1 MVYFKGMEKM
11 DFNGIPASAAIKIRP
26 FLEEVLTCCPE
37 KVHSIYV
44 TGSAVTPDFNEK
56 TSDVNSLIV
65 LNNLHFE
72 FFKFLAPL
80 GKKFKSKGISAPLV
94 MTPSYIKESLDVFPM
109 EFLELKLIHKTA
121 YGADIVKDLEIDRG
135 LLRLQCEREIK
146 TRLIGLWNGYVSSMG
161 ETDMISHLLYRSIKG
176 CMPLFRSIIF
186 LLGKQPPLKKL
197 DVIGD
202 INGNTGIDKD
212 VLIKA
217 LLLKESPIKN
227 REELLSLFE
236 RYYGNLETVA
246 GIVNAL
252 QQ

>member
-1 MVYFKGMEKM
+1 MVENLDFKGLPSM
-11 DFNGIPASAAIKIRP
+11 AANKIRP
-26 FLEEVLTCCPE
+26 FFEEVMQCCPE
-37 KVHSIYV
+37 KVHSVYV
-44 TGSAVTPDFNEK
+44 TGSAVTPDFRES

-65 LNNLHFE
+65 LNDLHFE

-80 GKKFKSKGISAPLV
+80 GKKFKSKGIAAPLV
-94 MTPSYIKESLDVFPM
+94 MTPSYIQDSLDVFPM
-109 EFLELKLIHKTA
+109 EFLELRLIHKTA
-121 YGADIVKDLEIDRG
+121 LGPDIVQNLEIDPV

-146 TRLIGLWNGYVSSMG
+146 TRLIGLWNGYISSTG
-161 ETDMISHLLYRSIKG
+161 ETDMIAQLLYRSIKG
-176 CMPLFRSIIF
+176 CMPLFRSIVF
-186 LLGKQPPLKKL
+186 LLGKLPPIKKM
-197 DVIGD
+197 DVIGAISD
-202 INGNTGIDKD
+202 NTGIDKD

>member
-1 MVYFKGMEKM
+1 MVENLDFKGLPSM
-11 DFNGIPASAAIKIRP
+11 AANKIRP
-26 FLEEVLTCCPE
+26 FFEEVMQCCPE
-37 KVHSIYV
+37 KVHSVYV
-44 TGSAVTPDFNEK
+44 TGSAVTPDFRES

-65 LNNLHFE
+65 LNDLHFE

-80 GKKFKSKGISAPLV
+80 GKKFKSKGVAAPLV
-94 MTPSYIKESLDVFPM
+94 MTPSYIQDSLDVFPM
-109 EFLELKLIHKTA
+109 EFLELRLIHKTA
-121 YGADIVKDLEIDRG
+121 LGPDIVQDLEIDPV

-146 TRLIGLWNGYVSSMG
+146 TRLIGLWNGYISSTG
-161 ETDMISHLLYRSIKG
+161 ETDMIAHLLYRSIKG
-176 CMPLFRSIIF
+176 CMPLFRSIVF
-186 LLGKQPPLKKL
+186 LLGKQPPIKKM
-197 DVIGD
+197 DVIGA
-202 INGNTGIDKD
+202 ISENIGIDKD

>member
-1 MVYFKGMEKM
+1 MVENLDFKGLPSM
-11 DFNGIPASAAIKIRP
+11 AANKIRP
-26 FLEEVLTCCPE
+26 FFEEVMQCCPE
-37 KVHSIYV
+37 KVHSVYV
-44 TGSAVTPDFNEK
+44 TGSAVTPDFRES

-65 LNNLHFE
+65 LNDLHFE

-80 GKKFKSKGISAPLV
+80 GKKFKSKGIAAPLV
-94 MTPSYIKESLDVFPM
+94 MTPSYIQDSLDVFPM
-109 EFLELKLIHKTA
+109 EFLELRLIHKTA
-121 YGADIVKDLEIDRG
+121 LGPDIVQNLEIDPV

-146 TRLIGLWNGYVSSMG
+146 TRLIGLWNGYISSTG
-161 ETDMISHLLYRSIKG
+161 ETDMIAQLLYRSIKG
-176 CMPLFRSIIF
+176 CMPLFRSIVF
-186 LLGKQPPLKKL
+186 LLGKLPPIKKM
-197 DVIGD
+197 DVIGAISD
-202 INGNTGIDKD
+202 NTGIDKD

-246 GIVNAL
+246 GMVNAL

>member
-1 MVYFKGMEKM
+1 MDFKGLPSM
-11 DFNGIPASAAIKIRP
+11 AANKIRP
-26 FLEEVLTCCPE
+26 FFEEVMQCCPE
-37 KVHSIYV
+37 KVHSVYV
-44 TGSAVTPDFNEK
+44 TGSAVTPDFRES

-65 LNNLHFE
+65 LNDLHFE

-80 GKKFKSKGISAPLV
+80 GKKFKSKGVAAPLV
-94 MTPSYIKESLDVFPM
+94 MTPSYIQDSLDVFPM
-109 EFLELKLIHKTA
+109 EFLELRLIHKTA
-121 YGADIVKDLEIDRG
+121 LGPDIVQDLEIDPV

-146 TRLIGLWNGYVSSMG
+146 TRLIGLWNGYISSTG
-161 ETDMISHLLYRSIKG
+161 ETDMIAHLLYRSIKG
-176 CMPLFRSIIF
+176 CMPLFRSLVF
-186 LLGKQPPLKKL
+186 LLGKQPPIRKM
-197 DVIGD
+197 DVIGA
-202 INGNTGIDKD
+202 ISENISIDKD

-246 GIVNAL
+246 GMVNAL

>member
-1 MVYFKGMEKM
+1 MVENLDFKGLPSM
-11 DFNGIPASAAIKIRP
+11 AANKIRP
-26 FLEEVLTCCPE
+26 FFEEVMQCCPE
-37 KVHSIYV
+37 KVHSVYV
-44 TGSAVTPDFNEK
+44 TGSAVTPDFRES

-65 LNNLHFE
+65 LNDLHFE

-80 GKKFKSKGISAPLV
+80 GKKFKSKGVAAPLV
-94 MTPSYIKESLDVFPM
+94 MTPSYIQDSLDVFPM
-109 EFLELKLIHKTA
+109 EFLELRLIHKTA
-121 YGADIVKDLEIDRG
+121 LGPDIVQDLEIAPA

-146 TRLIGLWNGYVSSMG
+146 TRLIGLWNGYISSTG
-161 ETDMISHLLYRSIKG
+161 ETDMIAHLLYRSIKG
-176 CMPLFRSIIF
+176 CMPLFRSIVF
-186 LLGKQPPLKKL
+186 LLGKQPPIKKM
-197 DVIGD
+197 DVIGA
-202 INGNTGIDKD
+202 ISENISIDKD

>member
-1 MVYFKGMEKM
+1 MVENLDFKGLPSM
-11 DFNGIPASAAIKIRP
+11 AANKIRP
-26 FLEEVLTCCPE
+26 FFEEVMQCCPE
-37 KVHSIYV
+37 KVHSVYV
-44 TGSAVTPDFNEK
+44 TGSAVTPDFRES

-65 LNNLHFE
+65 LNDLHFE

-80 GKKFKSKGISAPLV
+80 GKKFKSKGVAAPLV
-94 MTPSYIKESLDVFPM
+94 MTPSYIQDSLDVFPM
-109 EFLELKLIHKTA
+109 EFLELRLIHKTA
-121 YGADIVKDLEIDRG
+121 LGPDIVQDLEIDPA

-146 TRLIGLWNGYVSSMG
+146 TRLIGLWNGYISSTG
-161 ETDMISHLLYRSIKG
+161 ETDMIAHLLYRSIKG
-176 CMPLFRSIIF
+176 CMPLFRSIVF
-186 LLGKQPPLKKL
+186 LLGKQPPIKKM
-197 DVIGD
+197 DVIGA
-202 INGNTGIDKD
+202 ISENIGIDKD